1 MTKYFFLKIQNIL
14 FYLKVLLLVSFFI
27 LSYHGI
33 TARISNIGLSPGL
46 LVFIFVWILSI
57 LSILILAYNRNNVI
71 KLVWILVITILT
83 ILGRTYYDI
92 TATYL
97 GFFDFE
103 RILDA
108 YAYTDQAISFYTNN
122 LLNVIAITLLLT
134 VGMLIPPYYKN
145 INIKSKTVFF
155 LPFLP
160 ILITSG
166 IVYSKSGEGS
176 NGLPDYNNILAYSFI
191 YTIEN
196 ITTPD
201 NILRAPVNISVKQ
214 DKIENIIL
222 VMDESIH
229 GAFLDL
235 NNKKNGIITNLPKEH
250 MVNFGLATSASNC
263 STASNLS
270 VRFGASKNNHLQ
282 DILTHPSLWAYAKNA
297 YYTTTYI
304 DGQRT
309 NGHLM
314 NQMTTEELSNV
325 DNFLQLDEQTKP
337 YNKDIIIAQ
346 LVRKVLKENKSN
358 FIYINKMGAHFPYEG
373 KYPRSK
379 TLYKPTMIQ
388 TYFGNE
394 SDPKVNKART
404 NTREKKLRVINSY
417 KNAVSWNTRQFFK
430 VLLEKL
436 DLKNTA
442 IIYTSDHGQ
451 DFNEEDKSGNRTH
464 CSTYNAPADE
474 GIVPFVFITNND
486 VLLPKLEAARK
497 INFNN
502 VSHFNLYP
510 TILELFG
517 YSAVD
522 IARSGHME
530 PSIFMKLPNGNR
542 EFMSLFFTRF
552 GRKPLWVQID

>member
-1 MTKYFFLKIQNIL
+1 MAKNFILKIQNML
-14 FYLKVLLLVSFFI
+14 FYLKVLLLASFFV

-57 LSILILAYNRNNVI
+57 LTILILAYNRNNVI
-71 KLVWILVITILT
+71 KLAWILVITILT

-122 LLNVIAITLLLT
+122 LVNVIAITLLLA

-145 INIKSKTVFF
+145 INIKSKTVFL

-196 ITTPD
+196 ITRPD
-201 NILRAPVNISVKQ
+201 NVLRAPVNISVKQ
-214 DKIENIIL
+214 NKIENVIL

-235 NNKKNGIITNLPKEH
+235 NNKKNGARTGLPKEH
-250 MVNFGLATSASNC
+250 LVNFGLATSASNC

-270 VRFGASKNNHLQ
+270 VRFGASKNNHLH
-282 DILTHPSLWAYAKNA
+282 DILTHPSLWSYAKNA
-297 YYTTTYI
+297 HYTTTYI

-309 NGHLM
+309 NGNLM
-314 NQMTTEELSNV
+314 NQMTTEELADV
-325 DNFLQLDEQTKP
+325 DNFLQLDEQMKP
-337 YNKDIIIAQ
+337 YNKDIKIAH
-346 LVRKVLKENKSN
+346 LVRKLLKENKSN

-373 KYPRSK
+373 KYPKSGA
-379 TLYKPTMIQ
+379 LYKPTMIQ

-474 GIVPFVFITNND
+474 GIVPFVFITDND
-486 VLLPKLEAARK
+486 VLLPELKAARK

-517 YSAVD
+517 YSAAD
-522 IARSGHME
+522 ITRSGHME
-530 PSIFMKLPNGNR
+530 PSIFMKLPDGNR